1 MSYRESTKSNPCSM
15 AAVAGMAALVTC
27 LAACNDAARI
37 DVPTSP
43 LSLEGTSPVEWSS
56 HERISHFISA
66 ADGVRL
72 AVDVVL
78 PAGYTG
84 EGEGA
89 TSFPVVF
96 RYTPYHR
103 TSIVPE
109 TGEVPLAPFDSFIA
123 RGYACVAADFT
134 HDASFGPPLDA
145 SQISVAN
152 AMKGKAPFNAPS
164 FGHSR
169 QQMFGVPGDLPY
181 RAEKDEQ
188 VLTYTS
194 TPLEADTE
202 VTGHPTVSVLVS
214 STADHGDLY
223 FYLEDVDPEGNAV
236 LVTEYQHRA
245 GFDRLVD
252 KDLMIPG
259 TTGIDVKPEL
269 PWHGFREADYTDRVF
284 ADGAVVRVTTSLYPT
299 SRLFRTGHRIR
310 LSTGAVRRDRMWS
323 CRSFRGSR
331 GSRAMAVWSVPVGTG
346 PASGP
351 WLSFQT

>member
-109 TGEVPLAPFDSFIA
+109 TGEVPLAPFDFFIA

-202 VTGHPTVSVLVS
+202 V
-214 STADHGDLY
+214 
-223 FYLEDVDPEGNAV
+223 NAV

>member
-1 MSYRESTKSNPCSM
+1 M

-202 VTGHPTVSVLVS
+202 V
-214 STADHGDLY
+214 
-223 FYLEDVDPEGNAV
+223 NAV

>member
-202 VTGHPTVSVLVS
+202 VTGHPTERPGFLHRRPRGSLLLSGGRGPGGERGSGHRVPAPRRFRPPRRQGPHDPGHHRDRREAGASL
-214 STADHGDLY
+214 ARLPRGRLHRPGLRRRGCGAGHDLALPHVAAVQDGAQNPP
-223 FYLEDVDPEGNAV
+223 FHRGGEEGSYV
-236 LVTEYQHRA
+236 
-245 GFDRLVD
+245 
-252 KDLMIPG
+252 
-259 TTGIDVKPEL
+259 EL
-269 PWHGFREADYTDRVF
+269 PVIPR
-284 ADGAVVRVTTSLYPT
+284 
-299 SRLFRTGHRIR
+299 
-310 LSTGAVRRDRMWS
+310 
-323 CRSFRGSR
+323 
-331 GSRAMAVWSVPVGTG
+331 
-346 PASGP
+346 
-351 WLSFQT
+351 